1 MSRRLLIFALAAC
14 TIASGASVARAD
26 DTTAEALFRAG
37 KQASERGDFKTACE
51 KFEQSQQLEPA
62 PGTLLN
68 LADCEEHL
76 GRLGLAAQHFR
87 LAVTHFRP
95 SDPRVPYAKERAATA
110 ESHMARL
117 SLRVTEG
124 APPQTRVFRD
134 GIELDPQAL
143 GQPLRVDPGEHTV
156 MATAP
161 GKGERTYTIR
171 LLQGETKELAV
182 VPSDAPPVVAPLPP
196 KEEEPK
202 KEEQRGISLPRS
214 SPVTLREAEEG
225 PSRTLGWI
233 ALGVG
238 GAGLAIG
245 SIFGLQ
251 AISKKSTIDS
261 HCNATCDPEGYDAER
276 SFDRASLWS
285 TVGFGAAL
293 VGIGAGTYFLVAR
306 PFDRRV
312 LVSTQ
317 PAHAGLTLHLT
328 TEF

>member
-1 MSRRLLIFALAAC
+1 MSGRLLIFALAAC
-14 TIASGASVARAD
+14 TITTAARAD

-37 KQASERGDFKTACE
+37 KQAAERGDFKTACA

-117 SLRVTEG
+117 ALRVAES

-134 GIELDPQAL
+134 GIELDPQAV

-161 GKGERTYTIR
+161 GKAERTYTIR
-171 LLQGETKELAV
+171 LSQGETKELSVA
-182 VPSDAPPVVAPLPP
+182 PSDAPPVVDSPPIVEEKKKVEAPPP
-196 KEEEPK
+196 P
-202 KEEQRGISLPRS
+202 P
-214 SPVTLREAEEG
+214 PVFVQHEASG

-261 HCNATCDPEGYDAER
+261 HCNATRCDAEGYDAER

-293 VGIGAGTYFLVAR
+293 AGIGAGTYFLIAR
-306 PFDRRV
+306 PFDKRV
-312 LVSTQ
+312 LVTTQ
-317 PAHAGLTLHLT
+317 PARAGLTLHLT
-328 TEF
+328 AEF